1 MSNAADYA
9 VVKSTV
15 FVAAEYPG
23 LIAVGS
29 DAGEHPDNTLIMPN
43 DAFAKYGA
51 LISRVLLG
59 LGSDT
64 SENARMVKQSFAC
77 RGFIATA
84 GIDFA
89 PTFTLLRK
97 ARVNLKTFDFVF

>member
-1 MSNAADYA
+1 MAVVSGAADYA

-15 FVAAEYPG
+15 FVAARYPG

-43 DAFAKYGA
+43 DAFERYGA

-59 LGSDT
+59 LESDAGEKAGS
-64 SENARMVKQSFAC
+64 VHVLVGPK
-77 RGFIATA
+77 
-84 GIDFA
+84 
-89 PTFTLLRK
+89 K
-97 ARVNLKTFDFVF
+97 